1 MESPVPHPES
11 LLVREPVF
19 FRSSDSEADRDRAV
33 WDAFRSGSR
42 EALDHIFRRH
52 ASGLYAYGS
61 KFTKDRETVLDCIQ
75 DLFVE
80 LWNRRQNISSTDCIR
95 YYLLKGLRRRIT
107 RAVHGAKRMEMVSQA
122 AGHLDE
128 TVDFSAEHLLVTQE
142 TEQTTRAKL
151 KRAVEG
157 LTRRQRESIHL
168 KFYHGLDITSVAA
181 VMGLTEAS
189 VHTLVSQ
196 AVRALRSVL

>member
-1 MESPVPHPES
+1 MEAIHHPEP
-11 LLVREPVF
+11 LV
-19 FRSSDSEADRDRAV
+19 ADRVFLKPGVSTSERDRLV

-42 EALDHIFRRH
+42 EALDSIFRTH
-52 ASGLYAYGS
+52 APGLYAYGS
-61 KFTKDRETVLDCIQ
+61 KFTKDRDTVLDCIQ

-80 LWNRRQNISSTDCIR
+80 LWNRRQSISSTSCIR

-107 RAVHGAKRMEMVSQA
+107 RSVHGAKRIEAVSQA
-122 AGHLDE
+122 AGYLDE
-128 TVDFSAEHLLVTQE
+128 TIDFSAEHILVAQE
-142 TEQTTRAKL
+142 TEQGTKTRL
-151 KRAVEG
+151 KKAVES

-168 KFYHGLDITSVAA
+168 KFYHGLDNSSIAE

-196 AVRALRSVL
+196 AVRALRSLY

>member
-1 MESPVPHPES
+1 MEPHVQH
-11 LLVREPVF
+11 LEPVVAVDRVF
-19 FRSSDSEADRDRAV
+19 LRPGASTTERDRLV

-42 EALDHIFRRH
+42 EALDEIFRTHVAR
-52 ASGLYAYGS
+52 LFTYGS

-80 LWNRRQNISSTDCIR
+80 LWNRRQSISPTDCIR

-107 RAVHGAKRMEMVSQA
+107 RAIHGAKRIETISQA
-122 AGHLDE
+122 AGYLDE
-128 TVDFSAEHLLVTQE
+128 TIDFSAEHVLVAQE
-142 TEQTTRAKL
+142 TEQTTRARL
-151 KRAVEG
+151 KKAVEG

-168 KFYHGLDITSVAA
+168 KFYHGLDNSSIAA

-196 AVRALRSVL
+196 AVRALRSVM

>member
-1 MESPVPHPES
+1 MEAVLRPEP
-11 LLVREPVF
+11 LVA
-19 FRSSDSEADRDRAV
+19 ADRVFLRPGSSTSEHDRLV

-42 EALDHIFRRH
+42 EALDAIFRAH
-52 ASGLYAYGS
+52 VSGLYAYGS

-80 LWNRRQNISSTDCIR
+80 LWNRRQSISPTNCIR

-107 RAVHGAKRMEMVSQA
+107 RVVHGAKRSEMASQM
-122 AGHLDE
+122 AGYLDE
-128 TVDFSAEHLLVTQE
+128 TIDFSAEHILVAQE
-142 TEQTTRAKL
+142 TEQTTRARL
-151 KRAVEG
+151 KRAVEN

-168 KFYHGLDITSVAA
+168 KFYHGLDNASIAE

-196 AVRALRSVL
+196 AVQALRNVF

>member
-1 MESPVPHPES
+1 MEPHAHHSETV
-11 LLVREPVF
+11 LADDRVF
-19 FRSSDSEADRDRAV
+19 LRPGASMSERDRLV

-42 EALDHIFRRH
+42 EALDEIFRTH
-52 ASGLYAYGS
+52 VSGLFTYGS

-80 LWNRRQNISSTDCIR
+80 LWNRRQSISSTDCIR

-107 RAVHGAKRMEMVSQA
+107 RAIHGAKRVEAASQM
-122 AGHLDE
+122 AGYLDE
-128 TVDFSAEHLLVTQE
+128 TIDFSAEHLLVAQE
-142 TEQTTRAKL
+142 TEQFTRARLRK
-151 KRAVEG
+151 AVED

-168 KFYHGLDITSVAA
+168 KFFHGLDIPSIAA

>member
-1 MESPVPHPES
+1 MEAIHHPEP
-11 LLVREPVF
+11 LV
-19 FRSSDSEADRDRAV
+19 ADRVFLKPGVSTLEHDRLV

-42 EALDHIFRRH
+42 EALDAIFRAH
-52 ASGLYAYGS
+52 VSGLFAYGS
-61 KFTKDRETVLDCIQ
+61 KFTKDRDTILDCIQ

-80 LWNRRQNISSTDCIR
+80 LWNRRQSISATNCIR

-107 RAVHGAKRMEMVSQA
+107 RAVHGAKRIEAASQM
-122 AGHLDE
+122 AGYLDE
-128 TVDFSAEHLLVTQE
+128 TIDFSAEHILVAQE
-142 TEQTTRAKL
+142 TEQSTRARL
-151 KRAVEG
+151 KKAVES

-168 KFYHGLDITSVAA
+168 KFYHGLDNSSIAE

-196 AVRALRSVL
+196 AVRALRSVY

>member
-1 MESPVPHPES
+1 MESPLPHLES

-19 FRSSDSEADRDRAV
+19 FRSSDEQTDRDRAV

-42 EALDHIFRRH
+42 EALDHIFRLH
-52 ASGLYAYGS
+52 ASRLYAYGS
-61 KFTKDRETVLDCIQ
+61 KFTRDREMVLDCIQ

-80 LWNRRQNISSTDCIR
+80 LWNRRQGISSTDCIR

-107 RAVHGAKRMEMVSQA
+107 RAVHGGRRMEAVSQM
-122 AGHLDE
+122 AGYLDE
-128 TVDFSAEHLLVTQE
+128 TVDFSAEHIIVSME
-142 TEQTTRAKL
+142 SEEITRARL
-151 KRAVEG
+151 KKAVEG

-168 KFYHGLDITSVAA
+168 KFFHGLDHSSIAS
-181 VMGLTEAS
+181 VMGLSESS

-196 AVRALRSVL
+196 AVRALRSVF

>member
-1 MESPVPHPES
+1 MESHTHHLES
-11 LLVREPVF
+11 LLVDGPVF
-19 FRSSDSEADRDRAV
+19 LRPGASTAEHDRVV

-42 EALDHIFRRH
+42 EALDAIFRSH
-52 ASGLYAYGS
+52 VSGLYSYGS
-61 KFTKDRETVLDCIQ
+61 KFTNDRETVLDCIQ

-128 TVDFSAEHLLVTQE
+128 TVDFSAEHVLVAQE